1 MCYHIANLLAIM
13 LNIITM
19 KNNTNKLDDLFN
31 ENIQYKIQFVRTDGN
46 LKIVRRKIKDQ
57 FIKQPKKQLFPISK
71 ERS

>member
-1 MCYHIANLLAIM
+1 
-13 LNIITM
+13 M
-19 KNNTNKLDDLFN
+19 KNNTNKLDDLFD